1 MGAVFGCK
9 SIDDS
14 FAFDLHGIHPK
25 CWNADTLQCVYGHKS
40 SEGAFLTTGI
50 LNLGVVYFLL
60 GHTSLGVY
68 AIAGVSSSLT
78 IVRNLLITAP
88 YTAKLLELPWYEFYK
103 DVGISLL
110 CCALNL
116 VAALVVQLLIPARG
130 WVLLAVAVIVTCG
143 ITLAA
148 DLFVVLNQEERKK
161 LINKVKRGRKNG

>member
-1 MGAVFGCK
+1 M
-9 SIDDS
+9 
-14 FAFDLHGIHPK
+14 
-25 CWNADTLQCVYGHKS
+25 
-40 SEGAFLTTGI
+40 
-50 LNLGVVYFLL
+50 VYFLL

>member
-1 MGAVFGCK
+1 MNF
-9 SIDDS
+9 
-14 FAFDLHGIHPK
+14 
-25 CWNADTLQCVYGHKS
+25 
-40 SEGAFLTTGI
+40 
-50 LNLGVVYFLL
+50 
-60 GHTSLGVY
+60 
-68 AIAGVSSSLT
+68 
-78 IVRNLLITAP
+78 
-88 YTAKLLELPWYEFYK
+88 
-103 DVGISLL
+103 VGISLL